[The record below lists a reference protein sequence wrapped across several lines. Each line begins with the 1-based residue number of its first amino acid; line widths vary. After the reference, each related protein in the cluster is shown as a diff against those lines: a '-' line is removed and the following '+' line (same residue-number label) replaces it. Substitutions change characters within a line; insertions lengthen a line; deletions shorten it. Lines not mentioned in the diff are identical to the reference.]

1 MIIAYCVI
9 CSYVCVIHFLL
20 SINADDDHDDD
31 RSKKRFKSSRGNS
44 VETSFETFQRD

>member
-20 SINADDDHDDD
+20 SINADDD
-31 RSKKRFKSSRGNS
+31 RSKKDSKAHEGTALKRPLKLFTVIN
-44 VETSFETFQRD
+44 